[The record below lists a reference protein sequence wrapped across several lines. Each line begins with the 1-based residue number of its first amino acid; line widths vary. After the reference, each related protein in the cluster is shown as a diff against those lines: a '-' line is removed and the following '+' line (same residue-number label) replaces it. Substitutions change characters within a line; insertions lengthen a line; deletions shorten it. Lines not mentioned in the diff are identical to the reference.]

1 MIVSEVY
8 GMFYWMWCGLMKL
21 KDFYVE
27 FFNGHMFRDV
37 DYIKGEWRKFKDAE
51 PRQDTKRLRYKVEH
65 LTDDVKDIIRFKK
78 AFKYFLVDK
87 HHRDGYGQL
96 VHHNSYFKN
105 PSDFHSLQIPDRQYD
120 RLFYD
125 IDKHDSVIDGFKHEI
140 NDLKARRIGS
150 DVGYSYKQ
158 KLKDIKQVHKKYQ
171 EYILSPDI
179 DFLADPYSD
188 CIKVKQYYND
198 RGTEPVLIFTGG
210 AGFHLNV
217 FFEPVHLE
225 HPKEMALSYL
235 NLIGKKCD
243 IPIDDPDDR
252 GISNLDPAV
261 SKNAVNGNQ
270 RTPYSV
276 HDKSGLTGFIIPDD
290 TSYDDL
296 MAMIKRS
303 IRHSPSVPDFHY
315 ADHLAP
321 DLLREQILK
330 TDKTAGTKKEIKRE
344 QYKSNQSKG
353 YKRKTWTVH
362 VDGIGDVT
370 MSNDDDNLSSDL
382 RRLWDLMM
390 QDGMCHPVDPKDIRE
405 HYNRVRCAFPDHED
419 RNPSAICGKYRYKCF
434 KCCPDGINWYMLIAV
449 TYGIVSP
456 DDIKKDV
463 TPQQKQEIRKVIR
476 KLMDISPTE

>member
-1 MIVSEVY
+1 
-8 GMFYWMWCGLMKL
+8 MKL

-37 DYIKGEWRKFKDAE
+37 DYIKGNWRNFKDTE
-51 PRQDTKRLRYKVEH
+51 PRQDTKRLRYKVKH
-65 LTDDVKDIIRFKK
+65 LTDDVNDMTRFKK
-78 AFKYFLVDK
+78 AFKYFLVNK
-87 HHRDGYGQL
+87 HYRDGYGQL

-105 PSDFHSLQIPDRQYD
+105 PSDFHSLQVQDRIYD

-140 NDLKARRIGS
+140 NDLKARQIGS

-158 KLKDIKQVHKKYQ
+158 KLKDIKTVHKKYQ
-171 EYILSPDI
+171 EYILDPDI

-188 CIKVKQYYND
+188 CLKVKQYYND

-217 FFEPVHLE
+217 FFDPVHLE
-225 HPKEMALSYL
+225 HPQEMALSYL
-235 NLIGKKCD
+235 NLIGDKCG
-243 IPIDDPDDR
+243 IPVDDPDDR

-296 MAMIKRS
+296 MAMIKKT
-303 IRHSPSVPDFHY
+303 IKHSPSVPDFSY
-315 ADHLAP
+315 DDHLVP
-321 DLLREQILK
+321 DILREQILK
-330 TDKTAGTKKEIKRE
+330 TDKTAGTKKEQKKERYVQKRTRPTGE
-344 QYKSNQSKG
+344 KKIYL
-353 YKRKTWTVH
+353 
-362 VDGIGDVT
+362 DGKYVGTASYEPDGN
-370 MSNDDDNLSSDL
+370 SLSSDL
-382 RRLWDLMM
+382 RLLWDLMAD
-390 QDGMCHPVDPKDIRE
+390 DGMVTPPEDKDIRE

-419 RNPSAICGKYRYKCF
+419 KNPSAICGKYRFKCF

-456 DDIKKDV
+456 ADIKKDIPDDKKEQIN
-463 TPQQKQEIRKVIR
+463 TVIR
-476 KLMDISPTE
+476 KLMGKMTDS

>member
-1 MIVSEVY
+1 
-8 GMFYWMWCGLMKL
+8 MKL

-37 DYIKGEWRKFKDAE
+37 DYIKGNWRNFKDTE
-51 PRQDTKRLRYKVEH
+51 PRQDTKRLRYKVKH
-65 LTDDVKDIIRFKK
+65 LTDDVNDMTRFKK
-78 AFKYFLVDK
+78 AFKYFLVNK
-87 HHRDGYGQL
+87 HYRDGYGQL

-105 PSDFHSLQIPDRQYD
+105 PSDFHSLQVQDRIYD

-140 NDLKARRIGS
+140 NDLKARQIGS

-158 KLKDIKQVHKKYQ
+158 KLKDIKTVHKKYQ
-171 EYILSPDI
+171 EYILDPDI

-188 CIKVKQYYND
+188 CLKVKQYYND

-217 FFEPVHLE
+217 FFDPVHLE
-225 HPKEMALSYL
+225 HPQEMALSYL
-235 NLIGKKCD
+235 NLIGDKCN
-243 IPIDDPDDR
+243 IPVDDPDDR

-296 MAMIKRS
+296 MAMIKKT
-303 IRHSPSVPDFHY
+303 IKLKKTIKHSPTVPDFSY
-315 ADHLAP
+315 DDHLVP
-321 DLLREQILK
+321 DILREQILK
-330 TDKTAGTKKEIKRE
+330 TDKTAGTKKEQKKERYVQKQGNTAGNKKKIYLDGE
-344 QYKSNQSKG
+344 YVG
-353 YKRKTWTVH
+353 TVSYGH
-362 VDGIGDVT
+362 D
-370 MSNDDDNLSSDL
+370 NDSLSSDL
-382 RRLWDLMM
+382 RLLWDLMAD
-390 QDGMCHPVDPKDIRE
+390 DGMVTPPEDNDIKE

-419 RNPSAICGKYRYKCF
+419 KNPSAICGKYRFKCF

-456 DDIKKDV
+456 ADIKKDIPDDKKEQIN
-463 TPQQKQEIRKVIR
+463 TVIR
-476 KLMDISPTE
+476 KLMGKMTD